1 VAGQRKPQRR
11 TVEQWE
17 SLSPAQRKRYV
28 SAGRTGTLSG
38 RKGLTESQ
46 VRTYYLSG
54 KSLTAARRGRA
65 SKEVTAQRAKAKGAV
80 PLDKGAVA
88 AAQAG
93 DLTDELSKDLKKW
106 RKSSAYPDWL
116 PKSDAIMGD
125 DTAAILASIG
135 SPPSRWESVV
145 LELMPD
151 GSVNMTIQ
159 RKGRNQYGKAK
170 PITVRL
176 PDMDSAQEVGRL
188 LRSLRYPNIEV
199 TMQRDDGYKS
209 PGPRGRVAA

>member
-1 VAGQRKPQRR
+1 MAGPRKPQRR
-11 TVEQWE
+11 SVDQWE
-17 SLSPAQRKRYV
+17 SLSAAQRKRYV

-38 RKGLTESQ
+38 RKGLTETQ
-46 VRTYYLSG
+46 VRNYYLSG

-65 SKEVTAQRAKAKGAV
+65 SQEATRQRTGRTRGQQLTPDAI
-80 PLDKGAVA
+80 D

-93 DLTDELSKDLKKW
+93 QLTDEVSAQLDAW
-106 RKSSAYPDWL
+106 RASSAFPDWL
-116 PKSDAIMGD
+116 PQDPAIMGK

-135 SPPSRWESVV
+135 SPPQRWESVV
-145 LELMPD
+145 LEFLPD

-176 PDMDSAQEVGRL
+176 PDADAASEVGKWL
-188 LRSLRYPNIEV
+188 VSLNHPGLTVERE
-199 TMQRDDGYKS
+199 GYRG
-209 PGPRGRVAA
+209 PGPRNRVAA

>member
-1 VAGQRKPQRR
+1 MPGPRNQQRR
-11 TVEQWE
+11 AAEQWE
-17 SLSPAQRKRYV
+17 SLSAAQRKRYV

-38 RKGLTESQ
+38 RKGLTQTQ
-46 VRTYYLSG
+46 VRNYYLSG

-65 SKEVTAQRAKAKGAV
+65 SKEVTAQQAKAAGVELNNAAV
-80 PLDKGAVA
+80 T

-93 DLTDELSKDLKKW
+93 DLTDQLSDDLKAW
-106 RKSSAYPDWL
+106 RKSNGYPDWL

-145 LELMPD
+145 LEVMPD
-151 GSVNMTIQ
+151 GSVNMTVQ

-176 PDMDSAQEVGRL
+176 PDIDSAQEVGRL
-188 LRSLRYPNIEV
+188 LQSMRQPGLQV
-199 TMQRDDGYKS
+199 TMERNDSYKS
-209 PGPRGRVAA
+209 PGPRGQVAA